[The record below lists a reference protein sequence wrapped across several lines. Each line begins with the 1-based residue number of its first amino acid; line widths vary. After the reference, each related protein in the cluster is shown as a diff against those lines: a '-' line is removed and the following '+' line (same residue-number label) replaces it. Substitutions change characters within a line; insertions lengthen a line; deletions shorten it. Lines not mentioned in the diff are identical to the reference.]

1 MTGFRFAR
9 ADLVR
14 AVARHR
20 ALLAGGLA
28 AGAVAAGLGV
38 LAPAPTAGT
47 LVLRAATDLPAGTS
61 LSHGDLVLDEVA
73 TAALPAGAL
82 DGVDQ
87 AVGRLLAAPVRRG
100 EVLTDVRVAGA
111 ALLGPDRD
119 GRVAVPVRLADAASV
134 ALLRAGDRIDVLA
147 ASTGSGPAG
156 GGAPATAVTVAFAAE
171 VLAVPST
178 GGDGGEGALVVLSET
193 PQTAARLA
201 AAALSSRL
209 SFTLRAAP

>member
-1 MTGFRFAR
+1 MTGVRLAR

-28 AGAVAAGLGV
+28 AGAVAASLGV
-38 LAPAPTAGT
+38 LAPAPATGAF
-47 LVLRAATDLPAGTS
+47 VLRAATDLPAGTP
-61 LSHGDLVLDEVA
+61 LSADDLVRDQVA
-73 TAALPAGAL
+73 SAALPSGAL
-82 DGVDQ
+82 DGLDQ

-100 EVLTDVRVAGA
+100 EVLTDVRMAGA
-111 ALLGPDRD
+111 ALLGSDRS

-147 ASTGSGPAG
+147 ASTSGGPA
-156 GGAPATAVTVAFAAE
+156 ATTVASAAE

-178 GGDGGEGALVVLSET
+178 GADGGEGALVVLSET